1 LVVGVHGVASKSV
14 SPEQGGVHAAHT
26 RLVVALQAVVSYCVE
41 EQVVH
46 DVHTR
51 LLASLQAVVS
61 YAPTEQVKH
70 GVQPDVTTPPMSQT
84 FDPEPVRAS
93 MYRWLVCDG
102 AWWRDSLWR
111 CCGAA
116 RCAGVGCLALGQGT
130 RATSDVLAALYVP
143 ARQAAQPVVQPVSQE
158 SCPAGRD
165 AEESHA
171 QLL

>member
-41 EQVVH
+41 EQVVHDVHTRLVVVTPPSWQAVVSYSAPTEQVVH

-116 RCAGVGCLALGQGT
+116 RCAGVGCLA
-130 RATSDVLAALYVP
+130 
-143 ARQAAQPVVQPVSQE
+143 ARPRH
-158 SCPAGRD
+158 AGH
-165 AEESHA
+165 E
-171 QLL
+171 